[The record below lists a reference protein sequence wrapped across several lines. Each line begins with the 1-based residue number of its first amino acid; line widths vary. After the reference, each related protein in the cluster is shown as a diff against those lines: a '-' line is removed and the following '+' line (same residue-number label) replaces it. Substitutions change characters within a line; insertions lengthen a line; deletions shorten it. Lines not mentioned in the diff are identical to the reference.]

1 MAEGWG
7 GGCEGRLA
15 PGLGSGI
22 GICSLLGVHRD
33 GDGDGGGDGWR
44 WGWGWMEVGMV
55 MEWNN
60 ASASHSVQL
69 MAWLCVAESCLRAWC
84 GVLLATR
91 TQPW

>member
-1 MAEGWG
+1 
-7 GGCEGRLA
+7 
-15 PGLGSGI
+15 
-22 GICSLLGVHRD
+22 
-33 GDGDGGGDGWR
+33 
-44 WGWGWMEVGMV
+44 MEVGMG

-84 GVLLATR
+84 GVLLATG